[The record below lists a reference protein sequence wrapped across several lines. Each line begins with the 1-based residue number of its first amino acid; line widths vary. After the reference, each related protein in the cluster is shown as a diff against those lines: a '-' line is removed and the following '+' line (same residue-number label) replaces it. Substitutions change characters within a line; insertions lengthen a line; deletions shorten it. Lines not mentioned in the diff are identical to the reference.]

1 MPKVKTLKIKLF
13 DKSLP
18 VPEYKSKGAA
28 GFDLH
33 LRKTVTIGPHQVV
46 IAPANVAMEIPK
58 GTFAMVAARGST
70 HKYGVMLANG
80 IGVGDEDY
88 HGDDDEYM
96 LALLNFTNKKVTIK
110 KGERVGQIVLLH
122 YEKVKIKVVER
133 LGNPNRGGFGS
144 TGKK

>member
-1 MPKVKTLKIKLF
+1 MAKQKILKIKLF

-18 VPEYKSKGAA
+18 IPEYKSRGAA

-33 LRKTVTIGPHQVV
+33 IRKTVTVPAHGVV
-46 IAPANVAMEIPK
+46 LAPANVAMEIPK

-80 IGVGDEDY
+80 IGIGDEDF

-96 LALLNFTNKKVTIK
+96 LALLNFTGRKLTIK
-110 KGERVGQIVLLH
+110 KGERIGQIVILK
-122 YEKVKIKVVER
+122 YEKVKIKVVQK
-133 LGNPNRGGFGS
+133 LGNPTRGGFGS
-144 TGKK
+144 TGKR